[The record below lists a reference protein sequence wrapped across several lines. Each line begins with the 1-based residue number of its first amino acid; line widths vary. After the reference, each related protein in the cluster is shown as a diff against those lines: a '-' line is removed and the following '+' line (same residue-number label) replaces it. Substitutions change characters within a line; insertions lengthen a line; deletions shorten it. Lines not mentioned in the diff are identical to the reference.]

1 MASPVALASAC
12 PLLPAVA
19 DSYDKHTSTSA
30 GSTTPGC
37 GHTRTNA
44 KVQIAPYQALPV
56 AGPVITHHR
65 AAALDV
71 VEPAADMPEEASVR
85 GGVPPSARRASP
97 SSMGNAPAATS
108 SPPPPSHHVQ
118 ERLACIHETL
128 QKYMKKLA
136 ERTSHHMGCVPRVT
150 GQKLRRKRGAPPPRC
165 ARCPAQSHTPITQK
179 IALTALSASKRLTET
194 L

>member
-19 DSYDKHTSTSA
+19 DSYDKHTSTAA

-97 SSMGNAPAATS
+97 SLMGNAPAATS

-150 GQKLRRKRGAPPPRC
+150 GQKLRRRGVHLRPAVRGAPRNRTRP
-165 ARCPAQSHTPITQK
+165 SHKKLHSQ
-179 IALTALSASKRLTET
+179 L
-194 L
+194 